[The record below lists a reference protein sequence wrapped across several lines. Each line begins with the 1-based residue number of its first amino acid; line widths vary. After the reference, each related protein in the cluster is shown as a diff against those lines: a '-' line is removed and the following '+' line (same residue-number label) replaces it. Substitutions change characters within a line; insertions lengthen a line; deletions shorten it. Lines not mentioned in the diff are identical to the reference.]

1 MARFISAGPTA
12 GLAVMNP
19 NAFIASNEDFFR
31 MRVNQAY
38 DVNTEL
44 GRQMMQQ
51 ALQRTEAVNGFAA
64 IQAGRA
70 AANQI
75 RAMSGMDCIK
85 PLWTVEDFQAAPQQM
100 VNWIMTDPTL
110 RALYHRGS
118 IEGWSDI
125 YVDPNPH
132 ETGEESMAYMLLNN
146 GVFIPDEAAG
156 WKYHNYNI
164 DYGDVEPL
172 HILDVEAIKTA
183 QVRLIEML
191 SQAGD
196 GDQDP
201 TSQYGASL

>member
-51 ALQRTEAVNGFAA
+51 ALQRTEAINGFAA
-64 IQAGRA
+64 IQAARSA
-70 AANQI
+70 AHQI
-75 RAMSGMDCIK
+75 RSMSELDCIK
-85 PLWTVEDFQAAPQQM
+85 PLWSILDFQGAPQLM
-100 VNWIMTDPTL
+100 VNWMMTDPTL
-110 RALYHRGS
+110 QQMYNRGY

-125 YVDPNPH
+125 YVNPNPH
-132 ETGEESMAYMLLNN
+132 EVGEESMAYMLLNN
-146 GVFIPDEAAG
+146 GIFQPDEVSG

-164 DYGDVEPL
+164 DYGSVEPL
-172 HILDVEAIKTA
+172 HILDVDAIKTS
-183 QVRLIEML
+183 QVRLLEL
-191 SQAGD
+191 LAKAEE

-201 TSQYGASL
+201 TSQYGATL